1 MNSLRFKQEQLKY
14 LAHLLASTPEEIEYL
29 CENIGSYYRKWV
41 EQKINAKT
49 GKPKTYSDGTVK
61 KRTIRPSLYRLKAI
75 QKKIKTVVLDPIK
88 LPENVMGGVKGRT
101 NILNAKRHQGNKYIF
116 CTDLQEF
123 FPGIKYRQI
132 HAMFLVLGYS
142 HHVAHWL
149 TKLTSIE
156 FELPQGTPTST
167 GIANIVFL
175 PTDHLLIAICNKQ
188 GITYTRFV
196 DDLTFSSPLDF
207 QGSIAAIIETVLG
220 GGFKISRRKTN
231 YEGRQTI
238 TGIKVHNNY
247 IDSPDKIKEKMNLEA
262 MGKGKSKPYAGY
274 HNRIVQ
280 TNVTSYLKKRAAT
293 KNK

>member
-14 LAHLLASTPEEIEYL
+14 LAHLIASTPEEIEYL

-49 GKPKTYSDGTVK
+49 GKPKTYLDGTDK
-61 KRTIRPSLYRLKAI
+61 KRTIRPSLFRLKAV
-75 QKKIKTVVLDPIK
+75 QKKIKTVVLDPVE
-88 LPENVMGGVKGRT
+88 LPENVLGGVKGGT

-123 FPGIKYRQI
+123 FPGIKYRHI
-132 HAMFLVLGYS
+132 HAMFLKLGYS
-142 HHVAHWL
+142 QHVAHWL

-167 GIANIVFL
+167 AIANIVFL
-175 PTDHLLIAICNKQ
+175 PTDYVLIAICKEH

-196 DDLTFSSPLDF
+196 DDLTFSSPNDF
-207 QGSIAAIIETVLG
+207 QETIAPIIETVLS
-220 GGFKISRRKTN
+220 GGFKINRRKTK
-231 YEGRQTI
+231 YEGSQTI
-238 TGIKVHNNY
+238 TGIKVHNNF
-247 IDSPDKIKEKMNLEA
+247 IDSTDKIKDKMKLEA
-262 MGKGKSKPYAGY
+262 LRSDKAKPYAAY

-280 TNVTSYLKKRAAT
+280 TNVKSYLKKVEQR
-293 KNK
+293 KN